1 MRKTEG
7 IQILGPKITGL
18 FYADDGLLLAK
29 EKAERSIEII
39 REIGGKYGFQLN
51 ERKSQC
57 ILFNMK
63 EKCEIINNI
72 EVVEEI
78 KYLGVIVQ
86 AKRNVFEGQKNE
98 MMKKKRLS
106 VMTNSVI
113 EKSCHRVMMGKT
125 YWKGVVLPC
134 KRSVRSGSNRHE
146 RRRNRQ
152 ITKSRAHCNEKNLES
167 TKVGCTSS
175 NKRRDRNK

>member
-1 MRKTEG
+1 MY
-7 IQILGPKITGL
+7 LL
-18 FYADDGLLLAK
+18 YADDGSILAKDK

-39 REIGGKYGFQLN
+39 REIEGKYGIQLN
-51 ERKSQC
+51 EQKSQC
-57 ILFNMK
+57 ILFNTK
-63 EKCEIINNI
+63 EKCEKISNI
-72 EVVEEI
+72 EVVEKL

-98 MMKKKRLS
+98 MIKKIKRLN

-113 EKSCHRVMMGKT
+113 EKK
-125 YWKGVVLPC
+125 LPSSNNGENILKMSGAS

-152 ITKSRAHCNEKNLES
+152 ITKRREHCNEKNLES
-167 TKVGCTSS
+167 NKEGCTSS
-175 NKRRDRNK
+175 DKRRDRNK